1 MAFQL
6 RIKVV
11 GAPPGVLVGVQKGKG
26 SAGRPHDTKRT
37 DAPETVFEIEV
48 QTKDARLS
56 GPFVQKD
63 AKGQFVYL
71 VWGKSAGDF
80 ASPWQR
86 RAKIYLRN
94 LPAGAISDGN
104 VVTVVIQGTA
114 KDGGPACATVPST
127 LE

>member
-1 MAFQL
+1 MSLQL

-11 GAPPGVLVGVQKGKG
+11 AAPKGVLVGVQAGKG
-26 SAGRPHDTKRT
+26 SAGRPHDAKLT
-37 DAPETVFEIEV
+37 DGGETVFEIDV
-48 QTKDARLS
+48 QVKDGRLN
-56 GPFVQKD
+56 GPFIQKD

-86 RAKIYLRN
+86 RAKIYLQVI
-94 LPAGAISDGN
+94 PAAAIADGRS
-104 VVTVVIQGTA
+104 VTLVIQGTA